1 MSAFEVLEQFGVP
14 ISMCIAFGLFIYKQN
29 QWIQN
34 DLKKDMEDQAKRI
47 ENIVVGLINAQ
58 KKTTNRLWKR
68 TRQVRGKLQKFNNN
82 NTKTE
87 WKWVKKKMNKDLRN
101 YRDSVMTHLEYIKEK
116 VDANHKHLIS
126 VNGRLRKAENNITA
140 MKTVGITLYAVL
152 GAILTWLG
160 LK

>member
-58 KKTTNRLWKR
+58 KKLQTDFGRELARLEGSYRSLTTII
-68 TRQVRGKLQKFNNN
+68 QKL
-82 NTKTE
+82 
-87 WKWVKKKMNKDLRN
+87 
-101 YRDSVMTHLEYIKEK
+101 SG
-116 VDANHKHLIS
+116 
-126 VNGRLRKAENNITA
+126 NGLRK
-140 MKTVGITLYAVL
+140 K
-152 GAILTWLG
+152 
-160 LK
+160 